1 MKYHKFELN
10 LIWANIL
17 SVVLFVL
24 GFIFL
29 LFTYKPIEFTEYGV
43 GKLLIGMLLYLMIHE
58 IIHGLAFSCFCK
70 DKRSVKYGAA
80 LEKGVLYAM
89 CQERISKKAII
100 ISLLA
105 PTVVLT
111 LLALIPSYIFRIDL
125 LAILAIFNLAGAT
138 GDLLMTLFVIK
149 LPNNIQYIDYDSVIG
164 FYLLSKDD
172 LSKYKSPF
180 LRYIESGKDSDKLI
194 NKDIKPLTITKAS
207 WIIFIILIIFVI
219 ISCISM

>member
-1 MKYHKFELN
+1 
-10 LIWANIL
+10 
-17 SVVLFVL
+17 
-24 GFIFL
+24 
-29 LFTYKPIEFTEYGV
+29 
-43 GKLLIGMLLYLMIHE
+43 
-58 IIHGLAFSCFCK
+58 
-70 DKRSVKYGAA
+70 
-80 LEKGVLYAM
+80 
-89 CQERISKKAII
+89 
-100 ISLLA
+100 
-105 PTVVLT
+105 
-111 LLALIPSYIFRIDL
+111 
-125 LAILAIFNLAGAT
+125 
-138 GDLLMTLFVIK
+138 MTLFVIK